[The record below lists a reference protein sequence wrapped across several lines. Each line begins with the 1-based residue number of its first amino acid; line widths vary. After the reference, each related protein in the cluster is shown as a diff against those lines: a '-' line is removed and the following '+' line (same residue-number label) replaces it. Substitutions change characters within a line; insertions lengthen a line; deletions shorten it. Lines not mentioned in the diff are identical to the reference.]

1 MLVRGVGGEIRGKFH
16 RIRARI
22 IAYLRDCLV
31 NVG

>member
-22 IAYLRDCLV
+22 IAYLRDCW
-31 NVG
+31 